1 MKQESGC
8 VNFANLSTPVC
19 RATPDRKLREGAS
32 MPALKL
38 ILVFALMMML
48 LWRRA
53 PLAPVIFG
61 SSCLLA
67 ILYRLPLTAFVTA
80 FWQTITDPS
89 TIELELVLVLIMLF
103 EGLLKKEG
111 YLARML
117 DGLLNLLPSRRLL
130 AATLPAF
137 IGLMPSMGGALFS
150 APLVAQ
156 ATADTTLSPE
166 EKSVINYYYRHI
178 WEYCLPLYPSLLIT
192 SQVCE
197 LPLTKLI
204 QALVPYGLLV
214 ALLGWPYLRRIPA
227 EKKRPGN
234 GSFPLIKEVFLNIL
248 PVLVVVLMVL
258 FLQVRILIAVGLVLA
273 VLLVRHRYTPRHLL
287 SLCRETVQVK
297 ILLLVLGI
305 FFFKQTILT
314 TGAVASL
321 SYFLQTL
328 AVPEFVVLGIF
339 ALLVGLITGTV
350 SYSMGIIFPV
360 VMAATGGQISM
371 PLAIF
376 VFIAGFTGAMFTP
389 MHLCL
394 SLTVDFFR
402 ADLRQVLRMLV
413 LPEAALIAIA
423 AAVYIIAV

>member
-1 MKQESGC
+1 MS
-8 VNFANLSTPVC
+8 
-19 RATPDRKLREGAS
+19 
-32 MPALKL
+32 ALKL
-38 ILVFALMMML
+38 IFVFALMMIL
-48 LWRRA
+48 LWQRA

-67 ILYRLPLTAFVTA
+67 ILYLLPLRTFVTA
-80 FWQTITDPS
+80 FWQTLTDPS
-89 TIELELVLVLIMLF
+89 VIELEVVLVLIMLF

-111 YLARML
+111 YLERL
-117 DGLLNLLPSRRLL
+117 LQSLLNLLPSRRIL
-130 AATLPAF
+130 AASLPAF

-156 ATADTTLSPE
+156 ATADTTLSAE

-192 SQVCE
+192 SQVSG

-204 QALVPYGLLV
+204 QALIPYGLLV
-214 ALLGWPYLRRIPA
+214 ALLGWPFLRRIPA
-227 EKKRPGN
+227 EKRRHGN
-234 GSFPLIKEVFLNIL
+234 GSPLLIKEVFFNIF
-248 PVLVVVLMVL
+248 PVLVIVLMVL

-273 VLLVRHRYTPRHLL
+273 VLLLRHRYTLRNLFIL
-287 SLCRETVQVK
+287 SRETVQAKVL
-297 ILLLVLGI
+297 ILVLGI
-305 FFFKQTILT
+305 FFFKQIILE
-314 TGAVASL
+314 TGAVSSL
-321 SYFLQTL
+321 SYFLEGL
-328 AVPEFVVLGIF
+328 AIPDFVVFGIF

-360 VMAATGGQISM
+360 VMAAAGGQITM
-371 PLAIF
+371 PLAVF

-423 AAVYIIAV
+423 AVVYIIRS

>member
-1 MKQESGC
+1 
-8 VNFANLSTPVC
+8 
-19 RATPDRKLREGAS
+19 

-38 ILVFALMMML
+38 LSVFALMMVL
-48 LWRRA
+48 LWLRV

-67 ILYRLPLTAFVTA
+67 ILYHLTSTA
-80 FWQTITDPS
+80 LLATFWQTLTDPS

-103 EGLLKKEG
+103 EGLLKKHG
-111 YLARML
+111 YLERML
-117 DGLLNLLPSRRLL
+117 AGLLNLLPNRRLL

-137 IGLMPSMGGALFS
+137 IGLMPSMGGAFFS

-204 QALVPYGLLV
+204 QALAPYGLLV
-214 ALLGWPYLRRIPA
+214 ALLGWPFLRRIPA
-227 EKKRPGN
+227 EKNRPGN
-234 GSFPLIKEVFLNIL
+234 GSLPRIKEVLLNIL
-248 PVLVVVLMVL
+248 PVLVIVLMVL
-258 FLQVRILIAVGLVLA
+258 LLQVRILIAVGLVLV
-273 VLLVRHRYTPRHLL
+273 VLLVRHRYTPRQFLHLF
-287 SLCRETVQVK
+287 REAVQVK
-297 ILLLVLGI
+297 ILVLVLGI
-305 FFFKQTILT
+305 FFFKQTILA

-321 SYFLQTL
+321 SYFLEAL
-328 AVPEFVVLGIF
+328 AVPEFIVFSIF
-339 ALLVGLITGTV
+339 GLLVGLITGTV

-360 VMAATGGQISM
+360 VVAATGGQVSM
-371 PLAIF
+371 PLAVF

-394 SLTVDFFR
+394 SLTVDFFH

-413 LPEAALIAIA
+413 LPEAALIAVA
-423 AAVYIIAV
+423 ATVYIIAV